1 MGSREQGKDS
11 NSPSVNFN
19 KGGLRASLFFGGF
32 FMVKVAIFG
41 ASGYTGQEL
50 TRILLGHPE
59 VELIA
64 VTSRRFAGRPV
75 AEVFPA
81 LYGLTS
87 LKYQNATPKE
97 VAEASD
103 VVFLALPHGVSM
115 DIAPVF
121 IQAGKKV
128 IDLSADYRLHDVKTY
143 EAWYGKHSSGK
154 ILKNAVY
161 GIPEI
166 YRQEI
171 KKAAFIANPGCYPTS
186 IILGLAPALKNK
198 LIDVSSI
205 IADSAS
211 GVSGAGREPQTGS
224 LFCEV
229 DGGFKAYKIG
239 QHRHTP
245 EIEQE
250 LHLLAGEK
258 FPISFTPH
266 LLPVKRGILSTI
278 YATLKKK
285 IDLPE
290 LHALYS
296 SFYAEEKFVRVHPA
310 GSYPN
315 ISSVCGSNY
324 CDIGL
329 VLDPRTNRIIIMAA
343 IDNLIKGAAGQAVQN
358 MNIVCGFEEHAG
370 LQNIPLYP

>member
-1 MGSREQGKDS
+1 
-11 NSPSVNFN
+11 
-19 KGGLRASLFFGGF
+19 
-32 FMVKVAIFG
+32 MVKVAIFG

-50 TRILLGHPE
+50 TRLLLGHPE
-59 VELIA
+59 TKLVA

-97 VAEASD
+97 IAEASD
-103 VVFLALPHGVSM
+103 VVFLALPHGVSI

-121 IQAGKKV
+121 VQAGKKV
-128 IDLSADYRLHDVKTY
+128 IDLSADYRLRDVKTY
-143 EAWYGKHSSGK
+143 EAWYGKHSSDK

-171 KKAAFIANPGCYPTS
+171 KKSAFIANPGCYPTS

-198 LIDVSSI
+198 LIDVFSI

-211 GVSGAGREPQTGS
+211 GVSGAGREPQIGS

-229 DGGFKAYKIG
+229 DGGFKAYKIA

-250 LHLLAGEK
+250 LNLLAGEK
-258 FPISFTPH
+258 FNISFTPH

-285 IDLPE
+285 IDLAE
-290 LHALYS
+290 LHTLYS
-296 SFYAEEKFVRVHPA
+296 SFYAGEKFVRVYPA

-324 CDIGL
+324 CDLGL

-358 MNIVCGFEEHAG
+358 MNIVCGFEEHTG